1 MRFIVFLSVFLTV
14 STNAMSLNISLKTL
28 VNTSDYTGVVEVID
42 IKKDEGCG
50 YLVTAKSLKSFKGE
64 LDNLSFWV
72 RNNNDLMNK
81 QKKYFAILKRS
92 QMRGICNQNLLSSGE
107 RYQTFFPIKD
117 MGELY
122 ILANRGSFMASSDS
136 ISYYPVGYVK
146 IIQVVDQRIYAFGKW
161 KEIEDAILKF
171 Q

>member
-1 MRFIVFLSVFLTV
+1 MRFIVFLCCFFTV
-14 STNAMSLNISLKTL
+14 SINAMSLNISLKTL
-28 VNTSDYTGVVEVID
+28 VNTSDFTGVVEVID
-42 IKKDEGCG
+42 VKKDDKCG
-50 YLVTAKSLKSFKGE
+50 YLITANSLKSFKGE
-64 LDNLSFWV
+64 IVNSHFWV
-72 RNNNDLMNK
+72 RNKNDLIKNH
-81 QKKYFAILKRS
+81 KKYFAILKRS
-92 QMRGICNQNLLSSGE
+92 QMRGICNQNLLSSGK